1 MDLLDF
7 QSWMPYAALCLWRRL
22 LYRDIILNWQVC
34 SRCFQHRYCH
44 CLAFHLILWNHWN
57 QLNTV
62 WTISCRASPSG
73 NGLAPPSLVL
83 GAKLRIGVIDSV
95 DSRTIKNYQELLYKK
110 LSWRTTVFG
119 WFLMY
124 SYGHLEG
131 KATQYNGV
139 AWPEM
144 VFRGTGAAI
153 KTSMTHQWN
162 RTQKW
167 IGQFAGE
174 MHVFTIGDSGLH
186 FQHVMCG

>member
-95 DSRTIKNYQELLYKK
+95 DSRTIKNYCIRNYRGELLYLDDFWCIRMVTWKAK
-110 LSWRTTVFG
+110 QHNTTEWLG
-119 WFLMY
+119 PRW
-124 SYGHLEG
+124 SS
-131 KATQYNGV
+131 V
-139 AWPEM
+139 AQ
-144 VFRGTGAAI
+144 AL
-153 KTSMTHQWN
+153 Q
-162 RTQKW
+162 
-167 IGQFAGE
+167 
-174 MHVFTIGDSGLH
+174 
-186 FQHVMCG
+186 